1 MGMSR
6 QQKVAVVTGASSGIG
21 EAIARRLAGGGMSV
35 VAVARRAERLAALA
49 QRDQR
54 IVPFPAD
61 VTRRTAVAALADH
74 VAAEHGR
81 CDVLVNNAGIPGG
94 QFRGPD
100 DLDDVVRTM
109 QVNFMGTVNCIAMFR
124 DLLVASAPSHVIN
137 VASVAG
143 KIGSG
148 RPGYAASKF
157 ATVGFS
163 EALNMAWARDG
174 ITITQLN
181 PGLTATEGFPQT
193 QALQSPY
200 ARLVARPED
209 VADAVVDVLVR
220 RPRERTVP
228 RWYRGL
234 VVLRHVVPGP
244 FWAIASRTRRGQG
257 AAEHP
262 RDR

>member
-21 EAIARRLAGGGMSV
+21 EAIARRLAAGGMAV
-35 VAVARRAERLAALA
+35 VAVARRADRLAALA
-49 QRDQR
+49 RHDR
-54 IVPFPAD
+54 IVAFPAD
-61 VTRRTAVAALADH
+61 VVRRTEVAALAEH
-74 VAAEHGR
+74 VAGEHGR
-81 CDVLVNNAGIPGG
+81 CDLLVNNAGIPGG
-94 QFRGPD
+94 QFKGPD

-109 QVNFMGTVNCIAMFR
+109 QVNFMGTVNCTAMFR

-163 EALNMAWARDG
+163 EALGLAWARDG
-174 ITITQLN
+174 ITVTQLN
-181 PGLTATEGFPQT
+181 PGLIATEGFPQT
-193 QALQSPY
+193 QALRSSY
-200 ARLVARPED
+200 ARLVGRPED
-209 VADAVVDVLVR
+209 VADAVVDVVVR

-244 FWAIASRTRRGQG
+244 FWAVAARTRRARGI
-257 AAEHP
+257 
-262 RDR
+262 RD

>member
-6 QQKVAVVTGASSGIG
+6 HQKVAVVTGASSGIG
-21 EAIARRLAGGGMSV
+21 EAIARRLAAGGMTV
-35 VAVARRAERLAALA
+35 VAVARRADRLAALE
-49 QRDQR
+49 QQDGR
-54 IVPFPAD
+54 IVAHPAD
-61 VTRRTAVAALADH
+61 VTRRPAVAALAEH
-74 VAAEHGR
+74 VAGEHGR

-94 QFRGPD
+94 PFRGPE

-109 QVNFMGTVNCIAMFR
+109 QVNFMGTVNCTAMFH
-124 DLLVASAPSHVIN
+124 DLLASSAPSHVIN
-137 VASVAG
+137 LASVAG

-163 EALNMAWARDG
+163 EALGLSWARHG
-174 ITITQLN
+174 ITVTQLN
-181 PGLTATEGFPQT
+181 PGLIATEGFPQT
-193 QALQSPY
+193 QMLRTRY
-200 ARLVARPED
+200 AGLVGRPED
-209 VADAVVDVLVR
+209 VADAVVDVLIR

-244 FWAIASRTRRGQG
+244 FWAVAARVRRVRGI
-257 AAEHP
+257 
-262 RDR
+262 RD